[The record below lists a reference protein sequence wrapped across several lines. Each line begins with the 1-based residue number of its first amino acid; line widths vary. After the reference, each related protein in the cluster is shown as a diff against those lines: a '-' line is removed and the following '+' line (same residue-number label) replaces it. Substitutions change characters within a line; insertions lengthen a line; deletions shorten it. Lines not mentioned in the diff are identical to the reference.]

1 MNHNQRVY
9 VNRLLELY
17 LGLPDT
23 PSRTSRY
30 DRQLAYELYHQN
42 VSLETI
48 EGALLLGSARRIF
61 RDPSY
66 PPLGPI
72 RSLHYFLPLIQGVI
86 ATRIHDHYLRY
97 LRHKLATHNAQNPT
111 SSRLK
116 PG

>member
-1 MNHNQRVY
+1 LEVAVKHDHRVY

-30 DRQLAYELYHQN
+30 DRQLAYKLYQQN
-42 VSLETI
+42 VSLEI
-48 EGALLLGSARRIF
+48 VEAALLLGSARRIF

-72 RSLHYFLPLIQGVI
+72 RSLHYFLPLIQEVI
-86 ATRIHDHYLRY
+86 ATQPPDDYLRY
-97 LRHKLATHNAQNPT
+97 LRHKLDQYAAPNPT
-111 SSRLK
+111 HS
-116 PG
+116 